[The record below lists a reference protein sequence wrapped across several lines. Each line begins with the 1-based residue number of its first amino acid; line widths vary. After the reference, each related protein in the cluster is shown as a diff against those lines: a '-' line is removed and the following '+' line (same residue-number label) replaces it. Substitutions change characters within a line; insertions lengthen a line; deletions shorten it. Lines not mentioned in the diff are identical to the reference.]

1 MTLLLDNVTK
11 RFGGVI
17 AVSEVSLELPEGKVV
32 GLIGPNGSGKSTL
45 FHTIAGYHH
54 ADGGTV
60 RYKERNIAHWPSHR
74 IARFGIVRTFQNRML
89 FEGLSVRENVAVTA
103 KISGSHEDADELLE
117 FVGLTAHA
125 EIAAGGLPFGI
136 ARKLA
141 IAIALAASP
150 SLLLLDEP
158 AAGLNDAESH
168 ELGILIKRLQSDH
181 GIHCWVIDHD
191 MPFLMGLA
199 EYVFVMDS
207 GQLIAQGTPSEVQN
221 SRIVRERYL
230 GS

>member
-1 MTLLLDNVTK
+1 MTLELENVTK

-17 AVSEVSLELPEGKVV
+17 AVSEVTLTLPEGKII

-45 FHTIAGYHH
+45 FHTIAGYHR
-54 ADGGTV
+54 ADGGTI
-60 RYKERNIAHWPSHR
+60 RYNEKNIQRWPSHKV
-74 IARFGIVRTFQNRML
+74 ARSGIIRTFQNRML
-89 FEGLSVRENVAVTA
+89 FGGLTAHENVAVTA
-103 KISGSHEDADELLE
+103 KIAGSNEDADELLA
-117 FVGLTAHA
+117 FVGLTDSAHTESA
-125 EIAAGGLPFGI
+125 SLPFGI

-141 IAIALAASP
+141 IAIALAAAP

-168 ELGILIKRLQSDH
+168 ELAMLIKRLQSER

-191 MPFLMGLA
+191 MLFLMGLA
-199 EYVFVMDS
+199 DYVFVMDT
-207 GQLIAQGTPSEVQN
+207 GRLIAQGTPTEVQN
-221 SRIVRERYL
+221 SSIVRERYL